1 LASRP
6 IFINGRFLTQRVT
19 GTQRYAHELLE
30 SIDSLLDALP
40 APRPAVTVL
49 VPSSGGEL
57 PGYRNLKVTRVGR
70 YGGQLWEQL
79 ELPFYARRGV
89 LFTPCGGAPVIHRRN
104 IITIHD
110 AAVFAAPA
118 GFSKAFLLWYRFLYR
133 VMCRTA
139 LHVFTVSEFSRAEL
153 IKWCGIRPDK
163 ISVTYLGSEHALRP
177 QPEDAVLAK
186 NHLERFKYVLGVG
199 SRNPNKNIAGLLHA
213 VPFLAGSGF
222 ELALAGGSNSKVFGD
237 AEVSGEGVRD
247 LGYVSDSELRT
258 LYENAACF
266 VFPSFY
272 EGFGLPPLEALALG
286 CPPVVANSNSLAEIF
301 GPIAFLCDPADP
313 SDIADKIKAACRDG
327 ETDRLACRRFASSFR
342 WAECAILTWK
352 VISRIAEI

>member
-1 LASRP
+1 LTSRP
-6 IFINGRFLTQRVT
+6 IFINGRFLRQRLT
-19 GTQRYAHELLE
+19 GTQRYAYELLE
-30 SIDSLLDALP
+30 NIDSLLDASP
-40 APRPAVTVL
+40 APRPAVTML

-57 PGYRNLKVTRVGR
+57 PSYRNLKVTRVGR
-70 YGGQLWEQL
+70 YGGRIWEQA
-79 ELPFYARRGV
+79 ELPFYARGGV
-89 LFTPCGGAPVIHRRN
+89 LFTPCGGAPVAHRRN

-110 AAVFAAPA
+110 AAVFAAPS
-118 GFSKAFLLWYRFLYR
+118 GYSKGFLLWYRFLYR

-153 IKWCGIRPDK
+153 IKWCGIRPEK

-177 QPEDAVLAK
+177 QPEGAVLAK

-199 SRNPNKNIAGLLHA
+199 SRNPNKNIAGLLRA
-213 VPFLAGSGF
+213 VPLLAGSGF

-237 AEVSGEGVRD
+237 AAVSGEEVRD
-247 LGYVSDSELRT
+247 LGYVNDSELRT

-286 CPPVVANSNSLAEIF
+286 CPTVVANSASLTEIF
-301 GPIAFLCDPADP
+301 EPIAFLCNPADP
-313 SDIADKIKAACRDG
+313 ADIADKIKAACRAG
-327 ETDRLACRRFASSFR
+327 ETDRLAYRRFASSFR
-342 WAECAILTWK
+342 WAECAIITWK
-352 VISRIAEI
+352 VISRISEI